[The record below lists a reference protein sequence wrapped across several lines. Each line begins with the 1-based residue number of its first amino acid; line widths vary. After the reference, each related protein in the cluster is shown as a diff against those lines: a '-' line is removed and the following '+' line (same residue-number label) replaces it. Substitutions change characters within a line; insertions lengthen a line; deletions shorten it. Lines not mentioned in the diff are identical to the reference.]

1 MNLTA
6 HIKWIVG
13 TLLTIAALTGSVFA
27 GWDNL
32 TDRIAVAESKAEEAE
47 RRFEEIRE
55 EQKSTN
61 EKLDW
66 IQKYL
71 LEKTAE

>member
-1 MNLTA
+1 MKNLWTIA
-6 HIKWIVG
+6 G
-13 TLLTIAALTGSVFA
+13 TLVAALALAGSAFA

-61 EKLDW
+61 EKLEW
-66 IQKYL
+66 IQQYL
-71 LEKTAE
+71 MENANGD